1 MSIFQPHSDDL
12 ELNNARIKVK
22 NFKFPQMRSKLSLND
37 IHLEKKK

>member
-1 MSIFQPHSDDL
+1 MSIFQPHAEDL
-12 ELNNARIKVK
+12 EDKKARINVK